1 MKFAITSY
9 GWVGVS
15 STFGLTRGVKEFLKH
30 STSSNS
36 AEEEDIRTL
45 CEYTGITPQDILLT
59 CWQDDIHKPAHVVA
73 ISHEKK
79 SIVVSIRGSKSYND
93 VVTDLNGRPK
103 EFFSGWAH
111 EGMAT
116 AAFWLSE
123 QLRSLIDKKMKEL
136 PDYQIVIT
144 GHSLGAVCLLIYFYL
159 FIFFFI
165 YLFLFIF

>member
-15 STFGLTRGVKEFLKH
+15 STFGLSRGVKEFLKH

-36 AEEEDIRTL
+36 AEDEDTRTI
-45 CEYTGITPQDILLT
+45 CEYTGITTQDIVLT
-59 CWQDDIHKPAHVVA
+59 SWADDVHRPAHIVA
-73 ISHEKK
+73 LSHERK
-79 SIVVSIRGSKSYND
+79 SIVISIRGSKSYND
-93 VVTDLNGRPK
+93 IVTDLNGRPK

-116 AAFWLSE
+116 AAFWMSE
-123 QLRSLIDKKMKEL
+123 QLRPLIDKKMKEY

-144 GHSLGAVCLLIYFYL
+144 GHSLGAVCLL
-159 FIFFFI
+159 FI
-165 YLFLFIF
+165 YLFIHSFIYC